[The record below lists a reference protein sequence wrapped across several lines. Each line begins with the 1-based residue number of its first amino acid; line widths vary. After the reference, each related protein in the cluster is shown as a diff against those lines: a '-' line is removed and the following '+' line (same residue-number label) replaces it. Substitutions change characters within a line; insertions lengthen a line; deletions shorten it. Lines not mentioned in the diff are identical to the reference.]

1 MAFVLWPNI
10 ILVVCVG
17 IVLSIIGFA
26 VYGTIAGFEN
36 TLKEFE
42 NHELRC
48 ETEVE
53 EHCRIVEKKDDD
65 N

>member
-10 ILVVCVG
+10 ILFVCVG
-17 IVLSIIGFA
+17 IILSIIGYII
-26 VYGTIAGFEN
+26 YGIKVGFDN

-42 NHELRC
+42 NEELRC

-53 EHCRIVEKKDDD
+53 EHCK
-65 N
+65 

>member
-10 ILVVCVG
+10 ILWVCLG

-26 VYGTIAGFEN
+26 IYGSIVGFEN

-42 NHELRC
+42 NNELRC
-48 ETEVE
+48 ETE
-53 EHCRIVEKKDDD
+53 DDK
-65 N
+65 